1 MTDTC
6 LRRATPPAELL
17 QVEPEP
23 VADGDTLRAALGLID
38 PLRAWGRRCYARTGA
53 LIEWAEPDK

>member
-1 MTDTC
+1 VTDAC

-23 VADGDTLRAALGLID
+23 VAEGDTLRAALGLID
-38 PLRAWGRRCYARTGA
+38 PLRAALRRQNERMTL
-53 LIEWAEPDK
+53 LIEWAEPAK